1 MPLLN
6 TIGGA
11 SIRSYGRGRGGGA
24 AGLYLFTDATFTPGG
39 AVNATGPT
47 LAQAITGLTGTGVS
61 VWEND
66 TTFFNTSSGIQLWT
80 VPADGDYRIETW
92 GARGGASVSSYVGG
106 FGSRMRGDFTLT
118 SGDVM
123 KILVGQ
129 MGGPSYGGGGGM
141 TAVATSTNT
150 PLIVSGGG
158 NTTSPWNT
166 AVATQRHATTSTTGV
181 NGWYGGSPGTSGG
194 GGYGTAGVWGGAGFT
209 GNPTGSDSCTATA
222 PLSFTNGGTGGT
234 SCNAVGGFGG
244 GSATD
249 GCCYGASGAG
259 GGYSGGSGTSGGG
272 QYGGAGGSY
281 NNGTNQSNSAG
292 NTTGAQ
298 INGPGICTITKLP

>member
-39 AVNATGPT
+39 VTGATGPS
-47 LAQAITGLTGTGVS
+47 LVNAITGLTGTGVS

-66 TTFFNTSSGIQLWT
+66 TNFFNTSNGIQLWT

-92 GARGGASVSSYVGG
+92 GARGGGGSYGSYAGG
-106 FGSRMRGDFTLT
+106 YGSRMRGDFTLT

-129 MGGPSYGGGGGM
+129 RGGGYYGGGGGM
-141 TAVATSTNT
+141 TAVATSANT

-158 NTTSPWNT
+158 NNQTVWNATLSHAPTT
-166 AVATQRHATTSTTGV
+166 TTGV
-181 NGWYGGSPGTSGG
+181 AGYGVGGTSGG
-194 GGYGTAGVWGGAGFT
+194 GGYGTAGAWGGAGFT
-209 GNPTGSDSCTATA
+209 GNPTGTDACSATA

-234 SCNAVGGFGG
+234 SCNAIGSFGG

-249 GCCYGASGAG
+249 GCCYGASAAG
-259 GGYSGGSGTSGGG
+259 GGYSGGGGTSGSM